1 MRCFLAFFTCLRWE
15 NASISAIHL
24 MRLFPRNFKWLPLD
38 YRANNGIYSYIHR
51 CFTPITIWTF
61 IDMFWGICLFHYF
74 VRTSLRNI
82 WCSPVRKTISEYLK
96 TRHYSCI
103 FLTFSDKRIQIFPVV
118 FESANWIIR
127 SIIQQ
132 FFLTVNS
139 TKTIVFLVL
148 RIRCQVG
155 KWFEFVAYWCFP
167 VAKDCFERKFSV
179 EDRAFPSIF

>member
-51 CFTPITIWTF
+51 CFTPITIWTS

-82 WCSPVRKTISEYLK
+82 WCSPVRKTSSEYLK
-96 TRHYSCI
+96 RNIIYSFFWHFPTRKS
-103 FLTFSDKRIQIFPVV
+103 TFSRCFRVGKLEFC
-118 FESANWIIR
+118 

-132 FFLTVNS
+132 FSLTVNS

-148 RIRCQVG
+148 RIRCQMG

>member
-24 MRLFPRNFKWLPLD
+24 MRLFPRNFKWLPFD
-38 YRANNGIYSYIHR
+38 YRAKNGIYSSIHR
-51 CFTPITIWTF
+51 CFTPITIWTP

-82 WCSPVRKTISEYLK
+82 WCSPVRKTSSEYLNA
-96 TRHYSCI
+96 TLFIH
-103 FLTFSDKRIQIFPVV
+103 FSDIFRQENQHFPVA
-118 FESANWIIR
+118 FESANWSIC

-132 FFLTVNS
+132 FSLTVNS

-148 RIRCQVG
+148 RIRCQMG
-155 KWFEFVAYWCFP
+155 KWFEFVAFQ
-167 VAKDCFERKFSV
+167 
-179 EDRAFPSIF
+179 